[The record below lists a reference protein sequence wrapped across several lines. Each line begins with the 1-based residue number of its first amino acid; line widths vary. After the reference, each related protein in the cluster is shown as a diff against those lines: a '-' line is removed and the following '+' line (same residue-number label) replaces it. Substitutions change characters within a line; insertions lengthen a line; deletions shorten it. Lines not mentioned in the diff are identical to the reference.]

1 MSETYGITAD
11 AAAELLAAMVAI
23 PSINPDLLS
32 PGLPAEWAGEA
43 RMAAFVH
50 QWLTGAGIAATFE
63 EVLPG
68 RPNVVARLPGPTGA
82 PRVVWEGHTDTV
94 QVEGMT
100 DPFMPVIRDGR
111 LYGRGAVDDKA
122 SLAMFM
128 LALRAA
134 RDLPRDCDVTF
145 VAAIDEETAFRGVSH
160 HAKHHPPY
168 DMGVAGEPTGLRI
181 VSALKGATRFVV
193 EVHGRNAHS
202 SRPHEGIDAIAIA
215 ADLHAHLRD
224 YMKRDTHR
232 HPMLGARALTC
243 TQIEGGEGLNSV
255 PALAR
260 LTFDMRTLP
269 YQTGSEA
276 WAEIAAA
283 VAAFPLPAGAR
294 IETKRPFIDGLSME
308 VPLEAPIIGRLGAAL
323 SAAGLDPA
331 PVGAPFGSDAS
342 TFTRSGSPTVVFGPG
357 NIAQAHAIDEYA
369 DLAEVA
375 KAAQIL
381 VASITAGQG

>member
-23 PSINPDLLS
+23 PSINPDLLA
-32 PGLPAEWAGEA
+32 PELPAEWGGEA

-50 QWLTGAGIAATFE
+50 EWLTGAGIAATFE

-68 RPNVVARLPGPTGA
+68 RANVVARLPGPEGA

-94 QVEGMT
+94 QVEGMA
-100 DPFMPVIRDGR
+100 DPFTPVIRDGR

-145 VAAIDEETAFRGVSH
+145 VAAIDEETTFNGVSH
-160 HAKHHPPY
+160 HVAHHPPY
-168 DMGVAGEPTGLRI
+168 DMGIAGEPTSLRI
-181 VSALKGATRFVV
+181 VAALKGATRFVV
-193 EVHGRNAHS
+193 EVHGKNAHS

-215 ADLHAHLRD
+215 ADLHAWLRD
-224 YMKRDTHR
+224 YMKRDTYR

-243 TQIEGGEGLNSV
+243 TLIEGGEGLNSV

-269 YQTGSEA
+269 HQSGDEA
-276 WAEIAAA
+276 WAEIAGI
-283 VAAFPLPAGAR
+283 VSQFPLPAGAR
-294 IETKRPFIDGLSME
+294 IETKRPFIDGKSME
-308 VPLEAPIIGRLGAAL
+308 VPLDAAIIGRLGAAR
-323 SAAGLDPA
+323 SARGVDP
-331 PVGAPFGSDAS
+331 PPIGAPFGSDAS
-342 TFTRSGSPTVVFGPG
+342 TFTRGGAPTVGFGPG
-357 NIAQAHAIDEYA
+357 DIAQAHAIDEFS

-381 VASITAGQG
+381 VASIIPG

>member
-1 MSETYGITAD
+1 MSKNPEITVA

-23 PSINPDLLS
+23 PSINPDLLA
-32 PGLPAEWAGEA
+32 PGLPADWAGEA

-50 QWLTGAGIAATFE
+50 RWLEDAGIAATFE

-68 RPNVVARLPGPTGA
+68 RPNVVARLSGPAGS

-94 QVEGMT
+94 QVEGMA
-100 DPFMPVIRDGR
+100 DPFTPVIRDGR

-128 LALRAA
+128 LALRAV
-134 RDLPRDCDVTF
+134 RDVPRDCDVTF
-145 VAAIDEETAFRGVSH
+145 VAAIDEETTFRGVAH
-160 HAKHHPPY
+160 HAAHHPPY
-168 DMGVAGEPTGLRI
+168 DMGVAGEPTGLR
-181 VSALKGATRFVV
+181 VVTALKGATRFVV
-193 EVHGRNAHS
+193 EVHGKNAHS

-224 YMKRDTHR
+224 YMSRDTHR
-232 HPMLGARALTC
+232 HPMLGPRALTC
-243 TQIEGGEGLNSV
+243 TRIAGGEGLNSV

-269 YQTGSEA
+269 DQTGDEA

-294 IETKRPFIDGLSME
+294 IETKRPFINGLSME
-308 VPLEAPIIGRLGAAL
+308 VPRDAAIVGRLGAAL
-323 SAAGLDPA
+323 AAAGLDPE

-342 TFTRSGSPTVVFGPG
+342 TFTRSGTPTVVFGPG
-357 NIAQAHAIDEYA
+357 DIAQAHAIDEFA
-369 DLAEVA
+369 DLAEVV
-375 KAAQIL
+375 KAAEIL
-381 VASITAGQG
+381 AAIVTVG

>member
-1 MSETYGITAD
+1 MSQSHGITVE
-11 AAAELLAAMVAI
+11 AAAELLAALVAI

-32 PGLPAEWAGEA
+32 PDSAPEWGGEA

-50 QWLTGAGIAATFE
+50 QWLADNGIAASLE
-63 EVLPG
+63 AVLPG
-68 RPNVVARLPGPTGA
+68 RPNVVARLPGPEGA

-94 QVEGMT
+94 QVEGMA
-100 DPFMPVIRDGR
+100 DPFTPVVRDGR

-145 VAAIDEETAFRGVSH
+145 VAAIDEETTFRGVSH
-160 HAKHHPPY
+160 HVAHRPPY
-168 DMGVAGEPTGLRI
+168 DMGIAGEPTGLRI

-193 EVHGRNAHS
+193 EVHGKNAHS

-215 ADLHAHLRD
+215 ADLHAWLRGH
-224 YMKRDTHR
+224 MKRDTRR
-232 HPMLGARALTC
+232 HPMLGPRALTC
-243 TQIEGGEGLNSV
+243 TLIEGGEGLNSV

-269 YQTGSEA
+269 DQSGDDA
-276 WAEIAAA
+276 WREIADA
-283 VAAFPLPAGAR
+283 VAGFPLPPGAR
-294 IETKRPFIDGLSME
+294 IETRPPFINGMAME
-308 VPLEAPIIGRLGAAL
+308 VPPDAAIVGRLGAAL
-323 SAAGLDPA
+323 RAAGRDPQ

-342 TFTRSGSPTVVFGPG
+342 TFTRSGTPTVVFGPG
-357 NIAQAHAIDEYA
+357 DIAQAHAIDEYA
-369 DLAEVA
+369 DLAEI
-375 KAAQIL
+375 AAAARIL
-381 VASITAGQG
+381 VATVTPG